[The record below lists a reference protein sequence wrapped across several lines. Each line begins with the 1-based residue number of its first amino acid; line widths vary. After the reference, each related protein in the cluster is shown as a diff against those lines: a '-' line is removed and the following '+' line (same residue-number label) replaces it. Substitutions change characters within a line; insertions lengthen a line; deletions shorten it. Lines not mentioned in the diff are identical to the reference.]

1 MSGVGV
7 NAWSMLGQQIRCIMD
22 VIAVMGTMELVGKL
36 YKLHK
41 CVNKVVD
48 HLIEAKPD
56 VIVAIDAK
64 GFNKAVL
71 KRYLKDYTA
80 MLIAPL
86 C

>member
-1 MSGVGV
+1 MELAGLSKSAV
-7 NAWSMLGQQIRCIMD
+7 SLD
-22 VIAVMGTMELVGKL
+22 DIAVMGTIELVGKL

-71 KRYLKDYTA
+71 KRYFKKS
-80 MLIAPL
+80 IRQ

>member
-1 MSGVGV
+1 
-7 NAWSMLGQQIRCIMD
+7 MLGSANPVSLD
-22 VIAVMGTMELVGKL
+22 DIAAMGTIELVGKL

-64 GFNKAVL
+64 A
-71 KRYLKDYTA
+71 
-80 MLIAPL
+80 LIKL
-86 C
+86 F